1 MRADEGIKATGIVR
15 FTGAVSAVRTGAA
28 QIVGAPGN
36 YHFCAGRTPQG
47 LYDRGHFLIK
57 VTAVTV
63 SAVILYA
70 QQMMR
75 AQMQTRVRSGRSSR
89 RGRSG
94 SGRCFHYTAG
104 SPAYMVLRIAASTG
118 RAMMITAAILMKF
131 PGMKGITQA
140 AREASR
146 VMPVTTMNHAVPM
159 T

>member
-28 QIVGAPGN
+28 QIVGSPGK
-36 YHFCAGRTPQG
+36 YHYCAGWTLQG

-57 VTAVTV
+57 ITAVAV

-75 AQMQTRVRSGRSSR
+75 AQMQTCGRSGRSVRSGRSS
-89 RGRSG
+89 

-118 RAMMITAAILMKF
+118 SAMMITAAILMKL
-131 PGMKGITQA
+131 PGMNGITQA
-140 AREASR
+140 ASEASS
-146 VMPVTTMNHAVPM
+146 VMPVTTMNQAVPM

>member
-15 FTGAVSAVRTGAA
+15 FTGAVSAVGTGAA
-28 QIVGAPGN
+28 QIVGAPGK

-75 AQMQTRVRSGRSSR
+75 AQMQTRGRRSST
-89 RGRSG
+89 SG
-94 SGRCFHYTAG
+94 IGRCFHYTAG
-104 SPAYMVLRIAASTG
+104 SPVYTALRMAVSRG
-118 RAMMITAAILMKF
+118 RPMRTTAAILMKS

-140 AREASR
+140 ASEASR
-146 VMPVTTMNHAVPM
+146 VMPVTAINHAVPM

>member
-15 FTGAVSAVRTGAA
+15 FAGAVSAVRTGAA
-28 QIVGAPGN
+28 QIVGSPGK
-36 YHFCAGRTPQG
+36 YHYCAGRTLQG
-47 LYDRGHFLIK
+47 LYDRGHFLMK
-57 VTAVTV
+57 VTAVAV

-75 AQMQTRVRSGRSSR
+75 AQMQTCGRSGRSGRSS
-89 RGRSG
+89 

-104 SPAYMVLRIAASTG
+104 SPAYMVLRMAVSTG
-118 RAMMITAAILMKF
+118 RAMMITAAILMKL

>member
-1 MRADEGIKATGIVR
+1 MGTGS
-15 FTGAVSAVRTGAA
+15 T
-28 QIVGAPGN
+28 QIVGAPGK
-36 YHFCAGRTPQG
+36 YHYCAGWTLQG

-57 VTAVTV
+57 ITAVAV

-75 AQMQTRVRSGRSSR
+75 AQMQTCGRSVRSGRSS
-89 RGRSG
+89 

-104 SPAYMVLRIAASTG
+104 SPAYMVLRMAVSTG